1 MGTYGLVTGAWALV
15 ASEGAFALG
24 SLTVV
29 SRLLAARRT
38 AAWTAACAV
47 LVWGAFA
54 ALGPGPC
61 LVGATAASVTARL
74 AQIRAV
80 LRAGTASGVAV
91 PTWLLLAASNA
102 AWAVTGAL
110 RGDGLFTCSAAAGGV
125 ASLSVVAACAVVSL
139 RSCWTNR

>member
-1 MGTYGLVTGAWALV
+1 VGTYGLVTGEWALV

-29 SRLLAARRT
+29 SRLLTGRRT
-38 AAWTAACAV
+38 AAWTVTCAV
-47 LVWGAFA
+47 LVWSAVA
-54 ALGPGPC
+54 VLGPGLC
-61 LVGATAASVTARL
+61 LVAAAAASITARL

-80 LRAGTASGVAV
+80 LRAGTATGVAV

-110 RGDGLFTCSAAAGGV
+110 RGNGFFSWSAAAGAA
-125 ASLSVVAACAVVSL
+125 ASPAVVAACAAVSHH
-139 RSCWTNR
+139 RS